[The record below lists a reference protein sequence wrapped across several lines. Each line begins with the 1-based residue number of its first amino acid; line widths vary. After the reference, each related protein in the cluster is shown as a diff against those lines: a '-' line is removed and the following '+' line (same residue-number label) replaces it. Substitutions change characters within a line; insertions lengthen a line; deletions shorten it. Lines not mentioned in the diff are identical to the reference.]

1 MKRFIIS
8 EQEKNSIRKMYLK
21 ETSITELP
29 SGDFLMGG
37 NFFGDVPR
45 REIMSNMDH
54 AIQGLQVVLMLM
66 KFLPEKITMKQKKQ
80 LESEYH
86 QRIEHSLYLAKS
98 ENDIET
104 LEELEPMVEK
114 VKQKVDEVLNSKLDD
129 GSDKLDY
136 NQ

>member
-1 MKRFIIS
+1 
-8 EQEKNSIRKMYLK
+8 
-21 ETSITELP
+21 
-29 SGDFLMGG
+29 MGG
-37 NFFGDVPR
+37 NFFGDGPK

-66 KFLPEKITMKQKKQ
+66 KFLPEKITMEQKKQ

-129 GSDKLDY
+129 GPERIQGLNPAKAGQVSSEMQISY
-136 NQ
+136 

>member
-1 MKRFIIS
+1 MRKFIIS

-37 NFFGDVPR
+37 NFFGDGPK

-66 KFLPEKITMKQKKQ
+66 KFLPEKITMEQKKQ
-80 LESEYH
+80 LESEYY

-129 GSDKLDY
+129 GPDKLDY